1 MWGPLSDLD
10 HDGTHLSI
18 RTLPHHACHAEASRT
33 GTTEP
38 SSISIPPPTPAQPGS
53 NAASSSTPTRPE
65 PPVPRAIAVDESHAS
80 PTPLHACPHCHTRFL
95 TATGLERHMSTHGHE
110 VQADGNL
117 VRAAKIPKLDTV
129 PAMLTKLC
137 QVIET
142 PSKSFRAHCAWK

>member
-10 HDGTHLSI
+10 HDGTHLST
-18 RTLPHHACHAEASRT
+18 RTLPHHAMPVIQKASRT

-38 SSISIPPPTPAQPGS
+38 GSISIPPPTPV
-53 NAASSSTPTRPE
+53 PTRPE
-65 PPVPRAIAVDESHAS
+65 PSVPRAIAVDESHAS
-80 PTPLHACPHCHTRFL
+80 PTPLHACPRCHTRFL
-95 TATGLERHMSTHGHE
+95 TATGLEGHTSTHGHE

-129 PAMLTKLC
+129 PAMLTKPC

-142 PSKSFRAHCAWK
+142 PSKSFRDHCAWK